1 MNDSPPLQWN
11 TDILQTLLMSHIHF
25 DLKVDFIS

>member
-1 MNDSPPLQWN
+1 MTPPPQWN
-11 TDILQTLLMSHIHF
+11 TDILQTLLLSDTHF

>member
-1 MNDSPPLQWN
+1 MISPPTQWN
-11 TDILQTLLMSHIHF
+11 TDILQTLLIAHIHF